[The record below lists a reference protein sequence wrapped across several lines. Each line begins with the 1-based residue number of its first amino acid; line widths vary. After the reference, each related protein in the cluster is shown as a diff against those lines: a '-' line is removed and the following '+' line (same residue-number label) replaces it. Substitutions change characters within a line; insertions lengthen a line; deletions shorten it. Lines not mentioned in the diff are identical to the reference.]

1 MTSSAPPRSTPCL
14 SSERII
20 RGLVTAAY
28 GRRFLV
34 ECADGITRDCVT
46 RGKRNDFACGDDVS
60 VAVQNDTQGA
70 INDCA
75 PRKSLLYRSDQW
87 KQKLI
92 AANVT
97 QVVVVVAPVPSFDLN
112 VLDCC
117 LAAAGHAN
125 IDVLIV
131 LNKADLIENKTANKE
146 GLREVLDNL
155 KEDLRFLA
163 YAPVVLLSAKTGEDM
178 DRLFKRVENV
188 REAARHRIGTGPLNR
203 LLLTAMT
210 NHPPALKSGRRFKVL
225 YGTQPEPK
233 GNRPIPI
240 PELVLFCND
249 KGLLEDSYRRF
260 LEGRIRGVEPWE
272 GLPIDLH
279 LRERPPRGVARSRK
293 GGSKAT
299 PAGKAPKP
307 LVRPHG
313 HPTCPTQKAWL
324 PREPR

>member
-1 MTSSAPPRSTPCL
+1 L

-131 LNKADLIENKTANKE
+131 LNKAELPEAAISE
-146 GLREVLDNL
+146 GVLAPFAALGYPLLKLVARDNIDPLRPLLDGKRSVLVGESGMGKSTILNQLLPEAVAQTREV
-155 KEDLRFLA
+155 
-163 YAPVVLLSAKTGEDM
+163 SASLGTGKHTTTHARGVDQ
-178 DRLFKRVENV
+178 F
-188 REAARHRIGTGPLNR
+188 AARIQVIEAGVGGGVFAGAQRGRDFAR
-203 LLLTAMT
+203 LRDGFGQQLVED
-210 NHPPALKSGRRFKVL
+210 GRFAHARLADQHAAFA
-225 YGTQPEPK
+225 
-233 GNRPIPI
+233 
-240 PELVLFCND
+240 
-249 KGLLEDSYRRF
+249 
-260 LEGRIRGVEPWE
+260 VE
-272 GLPIDLH
+272 
-279 LRERPPRGVARSRK
+279 
-293 GGSKAT
+293 
-299 PAGKAPKP
+299 
-307 LVRPHG
+307 
-313 HPTCPTQKAWL
+313 
-324 PREPR
+324 